1 MFPVVTDNWPIEK
14 PCEAIGVAARVP
26 HLRIVKTDIGVRA
39 EKRERGLNRGAR
51 AGFTGAR
58 TFARCCGY
66 TTVCSIRPDRAN
78 DVRLRIARNPRMA
91 CERRNACAAGWQK
104 VGVSKLTRASA
115 VSAVSDVRIG

>member
-14 PCEAIGVAARVP
+14 PCEAIGVAARAP

-78 DVRLRIARNPRMA
+78 DVKIEDSAKSAHGVRAAKRLCSRMA
-91 CERRNACAAGWQK
+91 KGWRLK
-104 VGVSKLTRASA
+104 IDARFS
-115 VSAVSDVRIG
+115 RIGGE